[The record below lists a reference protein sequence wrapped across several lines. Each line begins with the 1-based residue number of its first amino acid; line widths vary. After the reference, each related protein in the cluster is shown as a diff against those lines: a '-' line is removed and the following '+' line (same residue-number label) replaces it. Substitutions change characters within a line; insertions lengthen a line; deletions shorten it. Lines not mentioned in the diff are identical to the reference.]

1 MLTRHIYLIGMP
13 GSGKSSLGR
22 KVAANLRLPF
32 TDVDQRIQEAFG
44 CTVGEIFA
52 EHGEEAFRTVET
64 NMLIQLTRETP
75 GIIST
80 GGGLVMRPINQT
92 IMKASG
98 VIVLIDRPLEMIKSD
113 IKLDRRPM
121 LAKKGLEGV
130 DELYEKRIDTYHAAA
145 DMAIHNEGSYHEGVS
160 ELQKLILTRFQL

>member
-1 MLTRHIYLIGMP
+1 MLSRHIYLIGMP

-32 TDVDQRIQEAFG
+32 IDVDQRIQDVFG
-44 CTVGEIFA
+44 CTVSEIFA
-52 EHGEEAFRTVET
+52 QHGEEAFRTVET

-80 GGGLVMRPINQT
+80 GGGLVVRPINQT

-130 DELYEKRIDTYHAAA
+130 DELYAQRIDIYRSAA
-145 DMAIHNEGSYHEGVS
+145 DLSIANNGSYYEGVNQ
-160 ELQKLILTRFQL
+160 LQRLILTRFQL

>member
-1 MLTRHIYLIGMP
+1 MLSRHIYLIGMP

-32 TDVDQRIQEAFG
+32 TDVDLRIQEAFG

-64 NMLIQLTRETP
+64 NMLIQITRETP

-80 GGGLVMRPINQT
+80 GGGLVMREINQT

-98 VIVLIDRPLEMIKSD
+98 VIVLIDRPLEQIKSD

-121 LAKKGLEGV
+121 LAKKGLDGV
-130 DELYEKRIDTYHAAA
+130 DELYEKRSPTYHSAA
-145 DMAIHNEGSYHEGVS
+145 DLSIINDGSYFEGVNK
-160 ELQKLILTRFQL
+160 LQRLIQNRFQL